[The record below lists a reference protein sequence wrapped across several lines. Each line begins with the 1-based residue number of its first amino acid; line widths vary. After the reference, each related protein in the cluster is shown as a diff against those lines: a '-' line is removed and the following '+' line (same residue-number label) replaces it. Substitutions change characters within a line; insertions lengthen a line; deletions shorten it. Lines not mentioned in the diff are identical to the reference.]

1 MSRDFIKKLA
11 NWKGA
16 ITMARYIAKRL
27 ILMIPVILGVTLLV
41 FFIMNLAPGDPA
53 QIILGEQATPEQ
65 IAELRAQMGLDR
77 PLVVQYVNYI
87 LKLLQGDF
95 GISYTKGESVANE
108 IFACFPYTV
117 KLTLVSAAVSI
128 LLALPLGI
136 LAAIKQNSWVDN
148 FSMIISLIGVSMPIF
163 WLALMLMLVFSLNL
177 GWFPVYGAQSWKS
190 IVLPA
195 ISLGFMNMASIART
209 TRSSM
214 VETIR
219 QDYIRTAY
227 AKGISKRKIIM
238 HHAFRNGMLPTITV
252 IGLGIGS
259 MLGGSVLTETVF
271 AWPGVGRL
279 MIQAING
286 RDTPMVMGCIVLM
299 TVCFSFVNLGVDLL
313 YGAVDPRVRSMYR

>member
-1 MSRDFIKKLA
+1 
-11 NWKGA
+11 
-16 ITMARYIAKRL
+16 MAKYIVKRL
-27 ILMIPVILGVTLLV
+27 IYMIPVVLGVTLLV
-41 FFIMNLAPGDPA
+41 FFIMNLAPGSPA
-53 QIILGEQATPEQ
+53 QIILGENATPEQ
-65 IAELRAQMGLDR
+65 IAELEHQMGLDK
-77 PLVVQYVNYI
+77 PLIAQYFEYVT
-87 LKLLQGDF
+87 KLVRGDL
-95 GISYTKGESVANE
+95 GTSYNTGESVTSE
-108 IFACFPYTV
+108 ITACFPYTL
-117 KLTLVSAAVSI
+117 KLTIVAAVVSI

-136 LAAIKQNSWVDN
+136 LAAVKQNTWVDN
-148 FSMIISLIGVSMPIF
+148 ISMIISLIGVSMPIF
-163 WLALMLMLVFSLNL
+163 WLALMLIMEFSLKL
-177 GWFPVYGAQSWKS
+177 GWFPVYGADSWKS

-214 VETIR
+214 VETVR

-227 AKGISKRKIIM
+227 AKGLAKKRIIM
-238 HHAFRNGMLPTITV
+238 HHAFRNGMLPTIEV

-299 TVCFSFVNLGVDLL
+299 TVCFSFVNLAVDLL
-313 YGAVDPRVRSMYR
+313 YGVVDPRVRTMYK